1 MKVNTDGVLLGA
13 WADTD
18 NIRSALDVGTGSG
31 LIALMIAQRSDAIID
46 AVEIDQSSGLQAV
59 ENIDRS
65 PWKNR
70 IMIHQDSFQHFA
82 VVCGKKYDLI
92 ISNPP
97 YFRDALKPG
106 DKARSKAR
114 HDVDLG
120 FEELLQ
126 HSSSL
131 LAPHGKVCVILPYAE
146 KENFI
151 DLAHLN
157 QLYCQRIT
165 SVMSAPGASF
175 SRVMMTFGQGI
186 AEQIMKSELVIR
198 QENGQ
203 YSPEYIDRTRD
214 FYLAF

>member
-1 MKVNTDGVLLGA
+1 MKVNTDSVMLGA
-13 WADTD
+13 WADVKAVST
-18 NIRSALDVGTGSG
+18 ALDVGTGSG
-31 LIALMIAQRSDAIID
+31 LIALMIAQRSEAIID

-59 ENIDRS
+59 ENINNS

-70 IMIHQDSFQHFA
+70 IRIHHDSFQHYA

-97 YFRDALKPG
+97 YFRNALRPG
-106 DKARSKAR
+106 DKGRSKAR

-131 LAPHGKVCVILPYAE
+131 LAPHGTFCVILPYAG

-157 QLYCQRIT
+157 HLYCQRIT
-165 SVMSAPGASF
+165 SVMPAPGTPF
-175 SRVMMTFGQGI
+175 SRVMMTFSHST

-203 YSPEYIDRTRD
+203 YTPDYIELTRD